1 MRSARLLVLD
11 LGGLIRAS
19 TPGVIGVLGSFVPEP
34 CRRRIGVGCALVD
47 IKRNAV
53 RSD

>member
-1 MRSARLLVLD
+1 MRSALLLVLD

-19 TPGVIGVLGSFVPEP
+19 TLGVIGVLGGFVPEP
-34 CRRRIGVGCALVD
+34 CRRRIGLGCALVD

>member
-1 MRSARLLVLD
+1 MLVLD
-11 LGGLIRAS
+11 LGGLDRAS
-19 TPGVIGVLGSFVPEP
+19 TLAVIGVLGSFVAEP